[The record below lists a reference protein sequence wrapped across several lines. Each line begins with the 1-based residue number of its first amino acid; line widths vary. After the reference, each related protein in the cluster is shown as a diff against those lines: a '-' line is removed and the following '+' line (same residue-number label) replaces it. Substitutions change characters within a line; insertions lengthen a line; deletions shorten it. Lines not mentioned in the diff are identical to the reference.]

1 MDDHRRQQGGVSW
14 IELSTTDAE
23 AAKTFYTQ
31 LFGWTVARGPMPDMN
46 YNIISNGGDEIGGI
60 MPNPPQMEGAPAHW
74 GAYISVDDVDA
85 TAAKAES
92 LGGAVLM
99 APTDIP
105 EVGRFCLLRDPQ
117 GAMISAITYV
127 NP

>member
-1 MDDHRRQQGGVSW
+1 MDDRKRQQGAVSW
-14 IELSTTDAE
+14 IELSATDVE

-31 LFGWTVARGPMPDMN
+31 LFGWTVNKAPMPGMD
-46 YNIISNGGDEIGGI
+46 YDIITSGGEETGGM
-60 MPNPPQMEGAPAHW
+60 MPKPPQMEGAPSLW

-85 TAAKAES
+85 TAARAES

-99 APTDIP
+99 APMDIP

-117 GAMISAITYV
+117 GAMISAISYE